1 MYCDYW
7 NINKAPFDNVP
18 DPTMYAACHTS
29 MENAISETIFA
40 IKEADE
46 SFAVIISEAGL
57 GKTLALRL
65 IINALEPEKFRSVLI
80 TNPSLSFTQLLR
92 EIIVQITGKPC
103 EEVQK
108 GVLLDMLRHMLAASM
123 DQGKK
128 IVIFIDEANALTPAN
143 LEDMRLLTNIQDEKR
158 NLLTLVLAGQLELA
172 QHLEHPQQAN
182 LFQRI
187 GSYALIG
194 KLPSKEAV
202 KTYIESRLKLAGT
215 NIRIFADECIPVI
228 WEYSEHG
235 VPRLINKICKLCL
248 KAGETNQFDYIS
260 ADLVANVAG
269 RFQKLTDTAS
279 AHIPPSHSTPVILQE
294 ESERPAKAEENEAP
308 AEATV
313 AETVEESS
321 EIETSFED
329 DSALNIAGEETG
341 KLIQFPVAVNNKTS
355 EDNMPVDTGD
365 IRIEAPETAIESMSD
380 DDLLKQWEKA
390 ISSPSETAV
399 IAAIM
404 EQELELPTSETSIS
418 PKESMTERND
428 SPVEKDL
435 PLSEMPEL
443 AQDEFIE
450 TADEPPVQV
459 TPPEPAQDEF
469 IEAAVEPPAQV
480 TPPELAQ
487 DEFIEAAVEPP
498 AQVTPPELAQDEF
511 IEAAVEPPA
520 QVTPPELAQD
530 EFIEAAVEPPAQVTP
545 PEPAQDEFIEAA
557 VEPPAQ
563 VTPPEPAQDK
573 LIEAAVEPP
582 AQVTPPEPAQDKLI
596 EAVDEPPVQI
606 TPEETPKDA
615 DNDIIMIGEY
625 RVKLGIPNDILKQV
639 KSFNRESANK
649 SAGFW
654 AAQIIKNNPQLTR
667 SAQADPVQLWNEIKD
682 NILKKIAV

>member
-194 KLPSKEAV
+194 KLPSEEAV

-215 NIRIFADECIPVI
+215 NIRIFADECIPAI

-294 ESERPAKAEENEAP
+294 ENEAP

-365 IRIEAPETAIESMSD
+365 IRIEASETAIESMSD

-435 PLSEMPEL
+435 PLSEMPAPDQDKLTETADEPPVQVTPPEL
-443 AQDEFIE
+443 ALDELIEAAVEPPAQVTPPEPTRDNLTE

-459 TPPEPAQDEF
+459 TPPEPAQD
-469 IEAAVEPPAQV
+469 
-480 TPPELAQ
+480 
-487 DEFIEAAVEPP
+487 
-498 AQVTPPELAQDEF
+498 
-511 IEAAVEPPA
+511 
-520 QVTPPELAQD
+520 
-530 EFIEAAVEPPAQVTP
+530 
-545 PEPAQDEFIEAA
+545 
-557 VEPPAQ
+557 
-563 VTPPEPAQDK
+563 K
-573 LIEAAVEPP
+573 LIEAA
-582 AQVTPPEPAQDKLI
+582 
-596 EAVDEPPVQI
+596 DEPPVQI
-606 TPEETPKDA
+606 APEEPPKDT

>member
-103 EEVQK
+103 EEIQK

-248 KAGETNQFDYIS
+248 KTGETNQFDYIS

-269 RFQKLTDTAS
+269 RFQKMTDTAS
-279 AHIPPSHSTPVILQE
+279 AHIPPSHSKPLILQ
-294 ESERPAKAEENEAP
+294 EENEAP
-308 AEATV
+308 AEAIV

-329 DSALNIAGEETG
+329 DSALNIDGEETG

-365 IRIEAPETAIESMSD
+365 IRIEASETAIESMSD

-404 EQELELPTSETSIS
+404 EQELESPTSETSIS

-428 SPVEKDL
+428 SPEEEEDL
-435 PLSEMPEL
+435 PLVEMPEPD
-443 AQDEFIE
+443 QDKLTE
-450 TADEPPVQV
+450 TADK
-459 TPPEPAQDEF
+459 
-469 IEAAVEPPAQV
+469 
-480 TPPELAQ
+480 
-487 DEFIEAAVEPP
+487 
-498 AQVTPPELAQDEF
+498 
-511 IEAAVEPPA
+511 
-520 QVTPPELAQD
+520 
-530 EFIEAAVEPPAQVTP
+530 PPAQVTP
-545 PEPAQDEFIEAA
+545 PEP
-557 VEPPAQ
+557 
-563 VTPPEPAQDK
+563 TQDK
-573 LIEAAVEPP
+573 LIEAA
-582 AQVTPPEPAQDKLI
+582 
-596 EAVDEPPVQI
+596 DEPPVQI
-606 TPEETPKDA
+606 TPEEPPKDA
-615 DNDIIMIGEY
+615 DNDIIMIGQH